1 MLKLARGSGTV
12 SLFLQSLT
20 LTVLFTW
27 INKVN
32 VPADS
37 DLTNLDVLDCLFLS
51 IIPEAIVQPQA
62 DQFQWWLRAKCVFSR
77 HVEVIHE
84 VYQLLATDWYI
95 HTLMQSGTA
104 H

>member
-1 MLKLARGSGTV
+1 MNLARGSGAI
-12 SLFLQSLT
+12 SLLLQSLT
-20 LTVLFTW
+20 LTVLFTC
-27 INKVN
+27 INQVN
-32 VPADS
+32 DPADS
-37 DLTNLDVLDCLFLS
+37 DLTDLDVLYCLFLS

-95 HTLMQSGTA
+95 HTLMQRIA

>member
-1 MLKLARGSGTV
+1 MNVARSSGAT
-12 SLFLQSLT
+12 SLLLQSLT
-20 LTVLFTW
+20 LSVLFTW
-27 INKVN
+27 RNKVN
-32 VPADS
+32 VPTDS
-37 DLTNLDVLDCLFLS
+37 NLTNLDVLDCLFLS

-95 HTLMQSGTA
+95 HTLMQRTA